1 MQLSSILKP
10 EAVKVFAA
18 ASSKKR
24 LFQEIGDVAA
34 GCYDLNG
41 SETVEALLERETLGP
56 TGVGHGVALPHA
68 RLANLDEVVGVFVM
82 LAKPAGR
89 HRLRT
94 FRTRGIGCRTP
105 QGTGAGVAH
114 AARCRVVRQAAGQSR
129 TRRAVCAADRTEFG
143 QGRLTCTRPRIS
155 SGAALPWAA
164 APRPRTRT

>member
-34 GCYDLNG
+34 GCYDLNS

-82 LAKPAGR
+82 LEKP
-89 HRLRT
+89 LD
-94 FRTRGIGCRTP
+94 F
-105 QGTGAGVAH
+105 GAVDRQPVDIAFALFAPEESGVEHLKAL
-114 AARCRVVRQAAGQSR
+114 ALVSR
-129 TRRAVCAADRTEFG
+129 TLRD
-143 QGRLTCTRPRIS
+143 
-155 SGAALPWAA
+155 AALCAKLRANREPAA
-164 APRPRTRT
+164 LYALLTEPNSVKAA